1 MNKIDKKVPVLFG
14 EVLFDCFPD
23 GETVLGGAPFNVAW
37 HLQAFNDHPCFVSR
51 IGKDELG
58 AKIQAAMERWGMSAH
73 ALQQDE
79 VHATGR
85 VEIKFE
91 DNEPHYNIMPD
102 SAYDF
107 IGSQS
112 LPESVKPG
120 LLYHGSL
127 ALRNAASRGALE
139 YLVADTNLP
148 IFVDVN
154 LRSPWWS
161 KDEVLAWLNQ
171 ADWVKLNEDELVL
184 LYGQGELLS
193 LMKHCV
199 NENELNYLV
208 VTRGEQGAIA
218 LTQGEESIEVKPGS
232 IEHFVDTVGAGD
244 AFTSVLVHGLLN
256 GWALA
261 DTMERA
267 QRFASAIVG
276 QRGAIPT
283 DRSFYQ
289 QFVN

>member
-1 MNKIDKKVPVLFG
+1 MNKANKKVPVVFG
-14 EVLFDCFPD
+14 EVLFDCFPG

-37 HLQAFNDHPCFVSR
+37 HLQAFGDQPCFVSR

-58 AKIQAAMERWGMSAH
+58 AKIRTAMEQWGMSTH

-79 VHATGR
+79 FHATGR
-85 VEIKFE
+85 VEIKFV

-107 IGSQS
+107 IGSQP

-120 LLYHGSL
+120 VLYHGSL
-127 ALRNAASRGALE
+127 ALRNVASRGALE
-139 YLVADTNLP
+139 DLVAETKLP

-154 LRSPWWS
+154 LRSPWW
-161 KDEVLAWLNQ
+161 KKNEVLTWLSQ
-171 ADWVKLNEDELVL
+171 ASWVKLNEDELVL
-184 LYGQGELLS
+184 LYGRGEYLS

-208 VTRGEQGAIA
+208 VTRGGQGAIA
-218 LTQGEESIEVKPGS
+218 LTQGEEAIEVKPGP
-232 IEHFVDTVGAGD
+232 IEQFVDTVGAGD
-244 AFTSVLVHGLLN
+244 AFTSVLLHGLLN

-261 DTMERA
+261 DTMEQA

-289 QFVN
+289 QLMN